1 MMTDYPGMIDPIP
14 QIRAAL
20 AGLETSLAYRV
31 TEQWPQEVIAENL
44 ITLTEI
50 SNTNTDVRCVDL
62 LSVQVDIW
70 SQSADPVRELAP
82 LVNDAIMSIG
92 FRRQS
97 VEQLNRLP
105 DKGGYYRKMMR
116 FGRKVDKRTLRL
128 ID

>member
-1 MMTDYPGMIDPIP
+1 MTDYPGMIDPIP